1 MAETEELGLE
11 VFVEGWRQFSKNME
25 QLSKDVDGLEKDMK
39 STTKTGESFSVAI
52 GTLAANAVMELG
64 RVVADAAGKV
74 VDFTMDSVAMA
85 ADFQSSMAVLSV
97 AASSTS
103 LEFDDLKAAA
113 LAVGGDTRLLGVSAT
128 GAAESLTG
136 LFKAGLTATE
146 IFGDFNAYMDE
157 GAQLGGA
164 LRASIDLAAATEL
177 DMVQAS
183 DLAAIALASFGAEL
197 ETETERAAF
206 INAAMNNMVKAA
218 DASVAE
224 VSGLAEALK
233 MVGPTAGSAGISI
246 EDVNNAL
253 ALLSTRGIG
262 GSMAGTSLNRMLMD
276 LTKTTPKAQDM
287 MAELGIS
294 VFDLEGNMLP
304 LVDII
309 GQFEFALGDATD
321 EQKAA
326 ALQSI
331 FTAQGQRAMNTLLSE
346 GADGWEDMAQAT
358 EDAAGIQEQA
368 AVMGGTFNAQM
379 EALDGTIET
388 LQISIGDTL
397 LNAASGLIGVFG
409 DLVEVAGPAVVDL
422 FERTLG
428 PAIETATSFINSF
441 ITSIIAGDDPISAF
455 TSSLEDIGLDDLA
468 TSIETVIA
476 RVGEFLGPIVEWIDN
491 NIELQDILIVLAGI
505 ILGTVVP
512 AVVSLTLSAI
522 AITGPILL
530 IIGVVALLRKAW
542 ESDFLG
548 MRTAITEFWENSL
561 KPAFETVAA
570 WLGEKIPLAI
580 EVAKSFWEGSLKPA
594 LETVWEFIQ
603 DNVLPIFETVVAWL
617 AENIPVAIATAKTFW
632 EETLLPA
639 LETVWEFIKD
649 DVIPIIETIVEW
661 LEINIPLAI
670 ENARRA
676 WEEVLKPA
684 LEIVWEFLEEDVFPL
699 FEALA
704 DFFNAAFT
712 LAVTAMAG
720 LWENVLQPAF
730 EDVWEFIKNNVQP
743 IFEDLGK
750 FWTETLQ
757 PAIEDIAKAIG
768 ETLKT
773 AWEDFTSVVE
783 WAQTHILDPM
793 KKVFDDIGAAIG
805 DVVEFVKDLT
815 EKIQAIGLPDWLT
828 PGSPTP
834 FELGLRGIADALM
847 QVEALSVRAFAGLP
861 SSMTVGAAGGVS
873 PTAAPGAGVVNNVT
887 NEDNRQF
894 NLNTNTMMQS
904 GQLALEF
911 SAFAMSS
918 R

>member
-11 VFVEGWRQFSKNME
+11 VFVEGWRQFGSIMD

-39 STTKTGESFSVAI
+39 STTKTSESFSVAV

-64 RVVADAAGKV
+64 RVVADVAGKII
-74 VDFTMDSVAMA
+74 DFTADSVTMA

-97 AASSTS
+97 AASGTD
-103 LEFDDLKAAA
+103 LTFDKLKGAA

-183 DLAAIALASFGAEL
+183 DLAAVALASFGAEL
-197 ETETERAAF
+197 ETEEERAAF

-294 VFDLEGNMLP
+294 VFDMEGNMLP
-304 LVDII
+304 LVDIV
-309 GQFEFALGDATD
+309 GQFENALGDATD
-321 EQKAA
+321 EEKAA

-346 GADGWEDMAQAT
+346 GVSGWEDMEQAT
-358 EDAAGIQEQA
+358 ADAAGIQEQA

-379 EALDGTIET
+379 EAMDGTIET
-388 LQISIGDTL
+388 LKISIGDALLPVVSGLLRTFGEIVETVGPQVVGFFENTL
-397 LNAASGLIGVFG
+397 APILIKVGKFFSTFIDFILKGADPLNALMGALQEVGLSEFA
-409 DLVEVAGPAVVDL
+409 DLLWDAIMAVEKFLEP
-422 FERTLG
+422 
-428 PAIETATSFINSF
+428 
-441 ITSIIAGDDPISAF
+441 IIK
-455 TSSLEDIGLDDLA
+455 
-468 TSIETVIA
+468 
-476 RVGEFLGPIVEWIDN
+476 WIDN
-491 NIELQDILIVLAGI
+491 NVELQDVLIGLSAI
-505 ILGTVVP
+505 ILTIVVP
-512 AVVSLTLSAI
+512 AVVSLMTSAA
-522 AITGPILL
+522 AIVIPIMA
-530 IIGVVALLRKAW
+530 IIGVVVLLRKAW

-548 MRTAITEFWENSL
+548 MRTAIVEFWENSVKPAFEAVKDWLSEKIPVAVEVAKSFWENSL
-561 KPAFETVAA
+561 KPA
-570 WLGEKIPLAI
+570 
-580 EVAKSFWEGSLKPA
+580 
-594 LETVWEFIQ
+594 LEAVWGFIQ
-603 DNVLPIFETVVAWL
+603 SNVIPIFETVVAWL

-649 DVIPIIETIVEW
+649 NVIPIIETVVEW

-670 ENARRA
+670 ENARMA
-676 WEEVLKPA
+676 WEEILKPA
-684 LEIVWEFLEEDVFPL
+684 LEIVWQFIQEDVFPL
-699 FEALA
+699 FEALV

-712 LAVTAMAG
+712 LAMTAMAG
-720 LWENVLQPAF
+720 LWENVLQPAL
-730 EDVWEFIKNNVQP
+730 EDVWEFIKNSVQP
-743 IFEDLGK
+743 IFEDLGT
-750 FWTETLQ
+750 FWTDTLQ

-783 WAQTHILDPM
+783 WAQIHILDPM

-805 DVVEFVKDLT
+805 DVVEFVRDLT
-815 EKIQAIGLPDWLT
+815 EKIQAIELPDWLT

-847 QVEALSVRAFAGLP
+847 QVEALSGRAFAGLP
-861 SSMTVGAAGGVS
+861 GSIAVGAMGGVTPVAS
-873 PTAAPGAGVVNNVT
+873 PGTSTVNNVT
-887 NEDNRQF
+887 HEDNRQF
-894 NLNTNTMMQS
+894 NLTTQSTMGPGGLQM
-904 GQLALEF
+904 EF
-911 SAFAMSS
+911 ETMRMAS